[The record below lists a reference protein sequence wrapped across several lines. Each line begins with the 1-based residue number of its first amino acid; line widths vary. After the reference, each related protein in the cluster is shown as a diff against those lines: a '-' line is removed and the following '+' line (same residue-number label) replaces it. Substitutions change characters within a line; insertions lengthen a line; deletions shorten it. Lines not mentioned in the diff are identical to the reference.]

1 MAARLGFYS
10 AVGLAIT
17 FVAFTTLFLAIAAS
31 APLFVWTNLADYVEY
46 VTAYSQLFAHLA
58 RLAMLLFAP
67 LLVILLNCIHE
78 YAAPERKILSRT
90 AAQFGL
96 ACAVLIGVNYFVQL
110 TAVRLSLEKGEFAG
124 LEHFLQ
130 GNPYSTISAVN
141 MLGWTLF
148 FGLASLFVAPVFV
161 GGRLEKTIRG
171 AFLVNGIVCLLA
183 GVGYILEIP
192 VLVFVTINLGM
203 GAAVLVATVALS
215 LLFRRKLAPPS

>member
-1 MAARLGFYS
+1 MAAH
-10 AVGLAIT
+10 
-17 FVAFTTLFLAIAAS
+17 
-31 APLFVWTNLADYVEY
+31 
-46 VTAYSQLFAHLA
+46 SQLFAHLA

-78 YAAPERKILSRT
+78 YAASDKKILSQI

-110 TAVRLSLEKGEFAG
+110 TAVRLSLVKGEIAG
-124 LEHFLQ
+124 LEHIVQ
-130 GNPYSTISAVN
+130 ANPYSTVSAVN

-148 FGLASLFVAPVFV
+148 FGLASLFVAPVFA
-161 GGRLEKTIRG
+161 GGRLEKTIRI

-203 GAAVLVATVALS
+203 GAAMLVGTVALS